1 MKKILRYL
9 PLLLAAASLATACN
23 DSDPVPGPYDAIN
36 GYYRS
41 TSTTHTLDLTYSGS
55 ALPGKQ
61 VAFFT
66 ADGKT
71 AELTFTDVVP
81 GEPDLEFRNV
91 ALRGTGGSYTFGGTD
106 SRGGRELRYTGS
118 IEAGRLALSVEVTM
132 PATPFLGTW
141 DLAREGSGTD
151 GPTFLVWE
159 SSVALDLFGSPVP
172 ISTMMPLLTQL
183 TNKILPQ
190 VLQSVTFLADGNI
203 TATFS
208 KAGIDLTGE
217 VTPVW
222 QQSPVNMAQYYVR
235 DGAIYVILNPYL
247 IVGAAAGGTP
257 GTQASAVTTSPVP
270 PTKAIDF
277 GEIMARLQQIF
288 SQGIPVHYT
297 LEGGKAAIWIDQ
309 EPIMPFADL
318 IPLIAGLIPEG
329 GNEMISALL
338 GPILEQMPDILRG
351 TTEMKIGINLQRA
364 Q

>member
-1 MKKILRYL
+1 MKKTLRYF

-23 DSDPVPGPYDAIN
+23 DNDTMPGPYDTIN

-81 GEPDLEFRNV
+81 GEPGLTFRDV
-91 ALRGTGGSYTFGGTD
+91 ALSGREAPYTFSGTD

-118 IEAGRLALSVEVTM
+118 IEAGHLTLNVEVTM
-132 PATPFLGTW
+132 PSTPFLGTW
-141 DLAREGSGTD
+141 DLAPSGTGTD
-151 GPTFLVWE
+151 TPTFLVWE
-159 SSVALDLFGSPVP
+159 SNVALDLFGSPVP
-172 ISTMMPLLTQL
+172 ISSMMPLLSQMTD
-183 TNKILPQ
+183 KILPQ

-247 IVGAAAGGTP
+247 IVGAAAGGTSDA
-257 GTQASAVTTSPVP
+257 QAASADAGSVP
-270 PTKAIDF
+270 PTKTIDF
-277 GEIMARLQQIF
+277 GEIMAQLQQIF
-288 SQGIPVHYT
+288 TQGVPVHYT
-297 LEGGKAAIWIDQ
+297 LDGDHATVWIDQ
-309 EPIMPFADL
+309 EPIIPFADL

-329 GNEMISALL
+329 GNAMVSALL
-338 GPILEQMPDILRG
+338 GPMLEQMPDILRG
-351 TTEMKIGINLQRA
+351 TTEMKIGINLQKA